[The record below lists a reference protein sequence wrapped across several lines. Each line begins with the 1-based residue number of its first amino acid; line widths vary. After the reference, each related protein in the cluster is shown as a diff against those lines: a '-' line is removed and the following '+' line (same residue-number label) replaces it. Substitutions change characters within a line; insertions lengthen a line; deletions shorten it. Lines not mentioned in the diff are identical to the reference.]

1 MRVLFRNRVLLLFDL
16 AGWAILPFLALGVR
30 LDGWEGASPYLP
42 RVVIFTCWAILFQ
55 FAALWFAGMYR
66 RMWRYAS
73 LDELFGISVSLGIA
87 AVLTAAIHF
96 TFSPILVPR
105 EAGILGLPR
114 SIPIINGF
122 LAVMWSG
129 GVRFALRYASYRMQR
144 FRGRQKVQRALI
156 LGAGDAGSILVRE
169 LLANPALDLEPI
181 GFIDDDKRKHG
192 QVIYGIPV
200 IGGRDQLVEA
210 ARVHHAGT
218 AIIAMP
224 TAPGTVVREL
234 RDLCQEAQLRALII
248 PGFEAILTGKVK
260 LSQLRTVQIEDL
272 LRREPV
278 QTDHQQVA
286 ELLSGMTVLVTGA
299 GGSIGSELCRQIV
312 RFGVR
317 ELVLVGHGENSI
329 FAIHNELRASHP
341 EVRLHAIIADVRD
354 PKRIQGVFRRFRPQA
369 VFHAAAHK
377 HVPLMEDN
385 PEEAVTNNVGGTYN
399 VVTAA
404 ERWGTAHF
412 VLISTDKAVNPTNVM
427 GATKRVAERL
437 VHDAAVRC
445 GRDFVSV
452 RFGNVLGSRGSVVP
466 IFQQQIANGGPVRVT
481 HQDMTRYFM
490 TIPEATQLVLQ
501 AASLGKGGE
510 TFVLDMGKPVKIVD
524 LARDLIRLSGF
535 EPGRDIQIE
544 FTGLRPGEKMFEEL
558 FLQGEDHSRTSH
570 DKIYVASNEHTP
582 GPTPRWIVGLMQAAR
597 DGDQD
602 AVRRMLTEYVPSLAE
617 LPPAAPLPAEVA
629 GALPPPARI
638 SGGRDRVRTGS

>member
-1 MRVLFRNRVLLLFDL
+1 MRLLFRNRVLLLIDL
-16 AGWAILPFLALGVR
+16 AGWSLLPLLALGVR
-30 LDGWEGASPYLP
+30 LDGWEGADPYL
-42 RVVIFTCWAILFQ
+42 RRLVIYTCWAMVIQ
-55 FAALWFAGMYR
+55 FAGLWFAGMYR

-73 LDELFGISVSLGIA
+73 LDELFGITVALGA
-87 AVLTAAIHF
+87 AGLVAGFIHF
-96 TFSPILVPR
+96 TFSPVFFPR
-105 EAGILGLPR
+105 QPGELSLPR
-114 SIPIINGF
+114 SIPIINALF
-122 LAVMWSG
+122 AIVWSG
-129 GVRFALRYASYRMQR
+129 GVRFALRYLSYRAQR
-144 FRGRQKVQRALI
+144 FRGRHKVQRALI
-156 LGAGDAGSILVRE
+156 LGAGDAGSILARE
-169 LLANPALDLEPI
+169 LLANPTLDLEPI

-192 QVIYGIPV
+192 QVIYGLPV
-200 IGGRDQLVEA
+200 LGDRTKLVEV

-224 TAPGTVVREL
+224 TAPGTVIREY
-234 RDLCQEAQLRALII
+234 RDLCQDAQLRALII
-248 PGFEAILTGKVK
+248 PGFEAILTGKVN
-260 LSQLRTVQIEDL
+260 LTQLRTVQIEDL

-317 ELVLVGHGENSI
+317 ELVLLGHGENSI
-329 FAIHNELRASHP
+329 FAIHNELRASYP
-341 EVRLHAIIADVRD
+341 EVRIHAVIADVRD
-354 PKRIQGVFRRFRPQA
+354 PKRIHAVFRRFHPQA

-399 VVTAA
+399 VLGAA
-404 ERWGTAHF
+404 ERWGTQHF

-445 GRDFVSV
+445 NRDFVSV

-466 IFQQQIANGGPVRVT
+466 TFQQQIAAGGPVRVT
-481 HQDMTRYFM
+481 HQEMTRYFM
-490 TIPEATQLVLQ
+490 TIPEAVQLVLQ
-501 AASLGKGGE
+501 AAAMGKGGE

-524 LARDLIRLSGF
+524 LARDLILLSGF

-558 FLQGEDHSRTSH
+558 FLDGEDHARTSH
-570 DKIYVASNEHTP
+570 EKIYVASNEHEP
-582 GPTPRWIVGLMQAAR
+582 GPSARWIVELMQAAR
-597 DGDQD
+597 VGDQD
-602 AVRRMLTEYVPSLAE
+602 AVRSMITEYAPTLAQI
-617 LPPAAPLPAEVA
+617 PPAVPLAPQVA
-629 GALPPPARI
+629 GAVAPAARA